1 MNNII
6 LRSKGLHYVRKG
18 TANYKQYRKSEMEFV
33 AFATLLMGHNV
44 LFGKQVHHLALLFN
58 ICLLW
63 RVVFVVRG
71 ENWQKAGGGSIWG
84 FGSLSALMMFGDVWL
99 KL

>member
-1 MNNII
+1 M
-6 LRSKGLHYVRKG
+6 
-18 TANYKQYRKSEMEFV
+18 
-33 AFATLLMGHNV
+33 LLFKGHNV
-44 LFGKQVHHLALLFN
+44 LFGKKVHHLALLFN
-58 ICLLW
+58 ICLSW